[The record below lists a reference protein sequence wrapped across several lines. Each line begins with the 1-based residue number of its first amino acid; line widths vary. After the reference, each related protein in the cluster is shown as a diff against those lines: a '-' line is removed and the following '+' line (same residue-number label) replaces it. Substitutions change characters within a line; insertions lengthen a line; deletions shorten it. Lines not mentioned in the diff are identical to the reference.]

1 MACYNYFMK
10 RIIDANLNRGNEA
23 LRVLEEIT
31 RFLLD
36 NKELSEE
43 LKGMRHQLSMVQETD
58 YTEL

>member
-43 LKGMRHQLSMVQETD
+43 LKGMRHQLRMVQ
-58 YTEL
+58 